1 MKPRPHPTAKGSATA
16 RPGPASVP
24 KATPAAPP
32 PGVTG
37 PLTAGDCGCATGHEI
52 SLGAEDSGKAFP
64 FPVAASAQGLG
75 ELLGVTARR
84 IRQLAEDGHVTRTG
98 RGLFP
103 VRETVCA
110 YLKIVSE
117 TPGSHDE
124 SRLLAARAARME
136 YLAKVAKFQAEEA
149 KRRSELLSGK
159 AVDVDII
166 RPALVEVIAI
176 CRSLLLAV
184 PSKIA
189 AQLADLSSPA
199 TVEAMLRDAI
209 YEALSECA
217 NFPGKKVFAE
227 AAAKYRRASKRE
239 LATDREGQPTSE
251 ADDFSDL

>member
-37 PLTAGDCGCATGHEI
+37 PLTAGGRGDSTGHEI
-52 SLGAEDSGKAFP
+52 SLGAEDSGKVFP

-110 YLKIVSE
+110 YLRIVSE

-136 YLAKVAKFQAEEA
+136 YLAKVAKFQAQEA

-159 AVDVDII
+159 AIDVDLA
-166 RPALVEVIAI
+166 RPALVEMIGI
-176 CRSLLLAV
+176 CRMAILAI
-184 PSKIA
+184 PSKLA

-199 TVEAMLRDAI
+199 TVETMLRDAI
-209 YEALSECA
+209 YEALS
-217 NFPGKKVFAE
+217 NLSNPGSKFFA
-227 AAAKYRRASKRE
+227 AMAAKYRANEKRE
-239 LATDREGQPTSE
+239 LATDREGQPTTES
-251 ADDFSDL
+251 DDFSDL